1 MVVGGFTWYNLVAQM
16 LEERPQAFFLVP
28 FSFDNQTVLGP
39 RQSFSFATFSLKL
52 YDITQFDELM
62 IKSRNFISLESLRA
76 DQIKELMCTAGI
88 CGYTTTT
95 REIFFMSIVD
105 LKTSPE
111 I

>member
-1 MVVGGFTWYNLVAQM
+1 MWLQMFVGSFTWYNLATQM

-28 FSFDNQTVLGP
+28 FSFDNETVLGP

-62 IKSRNFISLESLRA
+62 IKSRNFISLQSLLRA
-76 DQIKELMCTAGI
+76 DQIKELMCTAEI

-95 REIFFMSIVD
+95 REIFFH
-105 LKTSPE
+105 THC
-111 I
+111 